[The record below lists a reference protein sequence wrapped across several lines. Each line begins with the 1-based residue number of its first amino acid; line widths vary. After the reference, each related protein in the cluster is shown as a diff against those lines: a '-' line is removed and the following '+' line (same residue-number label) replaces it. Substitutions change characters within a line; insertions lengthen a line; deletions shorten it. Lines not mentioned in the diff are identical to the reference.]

1 MSFDFD
7 AEPRFEPGTSSY
19 HALLHLDV
27 RMQLLAV
34 EADDDDALDA
44 LFRMGALLM
53 DQVDPGHQD
62 VHVGV
67 VLALRRNEL

>member
-1 MSFDFD
+1 MFQHLNCLVMNWGL
-7 AEPRFEPGTSSY
+7 PTH

-27 RMQLLAV
+27 GMQLLAV

-44 LFRMGALLM
+44 LFRMGSLLM

-67 VLALRRNEL
+67 VLALRRNELF